1 MRTQTILPSIGS
13 WIAWAIV
20 ATIGVLNLFLVH
32 PVPGIVFLIL
42 SMFYFP
48 PAANF
53 FQKLFGVAIPFLVKL
68 ILFII
73 ILWFT
78 LGISDLGDMIDKLSS

>member
-1 MRTQTILPSIGS
+1 MRTQTILLSMGS

-42 SMFYFP
+42 SILYFP
-48 PAANF
+48 PAAIF
-53 FQKLFGVAIPFLVKL
+53 LQRLFGTAIPFLVKI
-68 ILFII
+68 ILLII
-73 ILWFT
+73 IIWFT
-78 LGISDLGDMIDKLSS
+78 LGISDLGDMIDKLSR